1 MFVHT
6 QMMKSSV
13 QYITKS
19 RWRLFRGPLSACLKI
34 TDPCR
39 MPPSIKAAS
48 TLAVR
53 MQPEGAPPMR
63 SLPQATPGAVEPVVQ
78 IPYQELRDLTPSA
91 VEKLHKAF
99 VGERAYGAV
108 AITGIPNYAELKH
121 DAFRAG
127 VDLALLDDE
136 GRKRSAAVNN
146 TYPGWSGTP
155 GSETHPLQNSFLF
168 NVKEELGGQMDPF
181 FGKNI
186 FPSEDYRKTWVKFV
200 DVMYANALQV
210 LRGCDKVLDT
220 EIQQWQ
226 AQRSLER
233 LGDDGPAL
241 AGRFICYDSGFTRED
256 KLLELRD
263 GVSPLNSNASSI
275 AELPQSS
282 HVHEEPS
289 EMSVKT
295 VGHAGDGLASMRTH
309 ATPVKTAG
317 HAGDGLASMRT
328 HATPVKTAGHAG
340 DGLASMRTHATPV
353 KTAGHAG
360 DGLASMRTHA
370 TPVKTAGHAGDG
382 LASMRTHATPVKTAG
397 HAGDGL
403 ASMRT
408 HATPV
413 KTAGHAGNGL
423 ASMRTHA
430 TPVKTAGHAGDGLAS
445 MRTHATP
452 VKTAGHAGDGLAS
465 MRTHA
470 TPVKTAGHAG
480 DGLASMRTHATP
492 VKTAGHAGDG
502 MATMQTPS
510 APVKTSSSGYNPLE
524 LSSSLA
530 GSLSSQG
537 SDDAVPVSQPET
549 DYWLPWHVDSNFVTI
564 LHKEMY
570 ASESTG
576 EFISEPPGSG
586 LMFMNEVGETT
597 MLDCSD
603 PNTMLLQMG
612 AFAQIYTGGKLKAC
626 RHAVLNPVKPGVAR
640 FNYCNFWYVPWDTLC
655 TAPEGMEATAVN
667 QGWNAMM
674 DESYLN
680 ITMKQSFTAFRQF
693 MVSPEARVQFSD
705 SQRFKE
711 LSAILPIVRKQGDA
725 GAPTMPNIQVDLL
738 TDVRCPFSFISQ
750 MNLQNAIQ
758 NLGLQ
763 DNVVVRYHPVFLNP
777 NVPKEGESLDDYL
790 WREFGYTKEYAH
802 SEDYPLRRY
811 GREAGVEMNPHR
823 RVVNTFDAF
832 CLIEAAQEEG
842 VQHELVQT
850 LSRWYFEEAKDIS
863 DVAVLRAAALHVGLD
878 AERAL
883 QRSSELQGT
892 VQERYEEFS
901 AMLGEVPHFL
911 LREQASGNGLE
922 LGGLRSVEA
931 WEQVLQQVME
941 RGQFMGMTIDGPHG
955 QKVRVDRANPFTP
968 VSHALPAQHG
978 WTPTAW
984 SYQEEDFSRM
994 DERPDDLM
1002 YSEPRLAE
1010 HLDLSS
1016 LQTLTETYEAI
1027 FQACPDGF
1035 SVLDLCSSWNSH
1047 YPNMDRASKV
1057 AVHGLNAVEL
1067 EMNEVATER
1076 HIQDLNL
1083 DQKLP
1088 WADNSF
1094 DVATLALSIQ
1104 YLTKPRE
1111 VFAELQR
1118 VLKPGG
1124 MAVVAFSHRSFIE
1137 KAVRLWASEPDDGEG
1152 HAHVVCRYFQ
1162 HGPENGWEKIKTMD
1176 VSPRHGDPVWIVTA
1190 VKPM

>member
-1 MFVHT
+1 MFGALDNHVCSYSDDEVFGTVYH
-6 QMMKSSV
+6 QVALASF
-13 QYITKS
+13 S
-19 RWRLFRGPLSACLKI
+19 RTLVSMLEDHGS
-34 TDPCR
+34 
-39 MPPSIKAAS
+39 MPATASDAAS

-282 HVHEEPS
+282 HGHEEPS

-295 VGHAGDGLASMRTH
+295 V
-309 ATPVKTAG
+309 
-317 HAGDGLASMRT
+317 
-328 HATPVKTAGHAG
+328 
-340 DGLASMRTHATPV
+340 
-353 KTAGHAG
+353 
-360 DGLASMRTHA
+360 
-370 TPVKTAGHAGDG
+370 
-382 LASMRTHATPVKTAG
+382 
-397 HAGDGL
+397 
-403 ASMRT
+403 
-408 HATPV
+408 
-413 KTAGHAGNGL
+413 
-423 ASMRTHA
+423 
-430 TPVKTAGHAGDGLAS
+430 GHAGDGLAS

-984 SYQEEDFSRM
+984 PYQEEDFSRM

>member
-1 MFVHT
+1 M
-6 QMMKSSV
+6 
-13 QYITKS
+13 
-19 RWRLFRGPLSACLKI
+19 
-34 TDPCR
+34 
-39 MPPSIKAAS
+39 
-48 TLAVR
+48 
-53 MQPEGAPPMR
+53 
-63 SLPQATPGAVEPVVQ
+63 PQAPLVPSGQAAAVEPVVQ
-78 IPYQELRDLTPSA
+78 IPYEELRDLTPA
-91 VEKLHKAF
+91 ALHKLHKAF
-99 VGERAYGAV
+99 VGERAFGAV
-108 AITGIPNYAELKH
+108 AITGIPNYAELKQ

-127 VDLALLDDE
+127 VDLALLDAE

-168 NVKEELGGQMDPF
+168 NVKEELNGGKADPF

-186 FPSEDYRKTWVKFV
+186 FPSEDYRETWVKFV
-200 DVMYANALQV
+200 DVMYSTSLQI

-220 EIQQWQ
+220 EISQWQ
-226 AQRSLER
+226 KDRSLER

-256 KLLELRD
+256 RLLETRD
-263 GVSPLNSNASSI
+263 GLGVSPGNSDASSI
-275 AELPQSS
+275 AELPEPMQS
-282 HVHEEPS
+282 PN

-309 ATPVKTAG
+309 TTPVKTAG

-328 HATPVKTAGHAG
+328 HTTPVKTAGHAG
-340 DGLASMRTHATPV
+340 DGLASMRTHTTPV

-360 DGLASMRTHA
+360 DGLASMRTHT

-382 LASMRTHATPVKTAG
+382 LASMRTHTTPVKTAG

-408 HATPV
+408 HT
-413 KTAGHAGNGL
+413 
-423 ASMRTHA
+423 
-430 TPVKTAGHAGDGLAS
+430 
-445 MRTHATP
+445 
-452 VKTAGHAGDGLAS
+452 
-465 MRTHA
+465 
-470 TPVKTAGHAG
+470 
-480 DGLASMRTHATP
+480 TP

-510 APVKTSSSGYNPLE
+510 SPVKPTSTGYPLE
-524 LSSSLA
+524 LSGSLA
-530 GSLSSQG
+530 GSLAG
-537 SDDAVPVSQPET
+537 SAAEVSEVPQPET

-570 ASESTG
+570 ASEITG
-576 EFISEPPGSG
+576 EFIPEPPGSG

-597 MLDCSD
+597 MLNCSD
-603 PNTMLLQMG
+603 PNTLLLQMG

-667 QGWNAMM
+667 KGWNAMM

-711 LSAILPIVRKQGDA
+711 LSALLPIVRRKQGD
-725 GAPTMPNIQVDLL
+725 GSGPDIQVDLL

-750 MNLQNAIQ
+750 MNLQAAIR
-758 NLGLQ
+758 NMGLQ
-763 DNVVVRYHPVFLNP
+763 DSVVVRYHPVFLNP

-790 WREFGYTKEYAH
+790 WREFGYTKDYAH

-811 GREAGVEMNPHR
+811 GREAGVEMNPNR

-832 CLIEAAQEEG
+832 CVIHAAQEKG
-842 VQHELVQT
+842 LQHELVQL

-863 DVAVLRAAALHVGLD
+863 DASVLRAAAEAVGLD
-878 AERAL
+878 GEATMR
-883 QRSSELQGT
+883 RSEELRGT
-892 VQERYEEFS
+892 VQDRYEEFS
-901 AMLGEVPHFL
+901 AMLGEVPYFL

-922 LGGLRSVEA
+922 LGGLRSVDA

-941 RGQFMGMTIDGPHG
+941 RGKFMGMTIDGPHG
-955 QKVRVDRANPFTP
+955 RQVRLDQANPFTP

-978 WTPTAW
+978 WLPSAW
-984 SYQEEDFSRM
+984 PYKEEDFSRM
-994 DERPDDLM
+994 DERPDDQM
-1002 YSEPRLAE
+1002 YAEPRLAE
-1010 HLDLSS
+1010 HLDLDS
-1016 LQTLTETYEAI
+1016 LQSLTDTYEAI
-1027 FQACPDGF
+1027 FKACPDGF
-1035 SVLDLCSSWNSH
+1035 KVLDLCSSWNSH
-1047 YPNMDRASKV
+1047 YPAEIQRASQV
-1057 AVHGLNAVEL
+1057 AVHGLNSVEL

-1076 HIQDLNL
+1076 HVQDLNGQ
-1083 DQKLP
+1083 QKLP
-1088 WADNSF
+1088 WADNTF
-1094 DVATLALSIQ
+1094 DVATLALSVQ

-1111 VFAELQR
+1111 VFAEMQR

-1124 MAVVAFSHRSFIE
+1124 MAMIVFSHRSFIE
-1137 KAVRLWASEPDDGEG
+1137 KAVRLWAAEPDDGEG
-1152 HAHVVCRYFQ
+1152 HAHAVCRYFQ
-1162 HGPENGWEKIKTMD
+1162 HGPEMGWEKLNTMD

-1190 VKPM
+1190 VKPMH